1 MKNLK
6 GKEVKSNDHMEILM
20 LKEAVNKIKRDY
32 AVCAHNCVSDSFL
45 PI

>member
-6 GKEVKSNDHMEILM
+6 GKEVKSHHMEILM